1 MRLSNVMPIATLLTA
16 MTACDAG
23 RTKQQAETGASEI
36 QSGASA
42 HPDACEVLTV
52 ADLQPYVS
60 EPLVARPGT
69 KGPNETKCEYWGK
82 DFVAGF
88 SVVWKDG
95 KSEFEMYNSGI
106 DIAAKMMAEPGVN
119 VDSIVRPGPV
129 AGLGDAAMFSD
140 IMPSFVLVGD
150 RLLQFQLMLVPS
162 SRSAFVPLVSK
173 AISRL
178 E

>member
-1 MRLSNVMPIATLLTA
+1 MRTRFKGAAVLSMALACGCGSPGPNAESAGADTSERSVATTN
-16 MTACDAG
+16 
-23 RTKQQAETGASEI
+23 R
-36 QSGASA
+36 
-42 HPDACEVLTV
+42 DACEVLTV
-52 ADLQPYVS
+52 ADLQPYFS
-60 EPLVARPGT
+60 EPLVAKPGT
-69 KGPNETKCEYWGK
+69 KGRNKTTCEYVGK

-88 SVVWKDG
+88 SVAWTDG

-140 IMPSFVLVGD
+140 LMPSYVLVGD
-150 RLLQFQLMLVPS
+150 RLLELQIMLVPN
-162 SRSAFVPLVSK
+162 SRAAFVPLARK
-173 AISRL
+173 AIDRL